1 MAVSQAVE
9 KFAVFN
15 HSKKCSLSSGDFR
28 RKTGI
33 FCAAVV
39 NGEGFLTVRK
49 SHRCNQR
56 RTPPAAQLRGA
67 NDNFLITVRLSGSFV
82 PLVTVLFV
90 AKGADTMP
98 KRRANGEGNIRKR
111 KDGRWEGRYTVGHD
125 PETGKAIIKN
135 VLGKTQ
141 AEVKEKLK
149 KAIEENVG
157 IDYGRAKTYTVG
169 TWLEVWLE
177 NYAKIK
183 LRPSTFKTS
192 QGFLKNHIKPQIG
205 SIPLADLTSLDLQRF
220 YKHLLDGGRVD
231 RIEAKKKPKGLAPK
245 TVRNIHQMIGSAYN
259 LAIEQYLVT
268 KNPTQGCALPKVEH
282 KEMKTLTADQLG
294 AFFQEARDSGVY
306 ELYYLDLATG
316 LRRGELLGLKWT
328 DVDLDRGVLKIQRA
342 ISRQNGKVVEAPLK
356 TKNAYRTL
364 PLSADAI
371 SVLKMQKCK
380 VGNSEW
386 VFSSPTGG
394 PMSPDS
400 VLHML
405 QRVLK
410 RAGVPRIRFHD
421 LRHTFATMALQNG
434 VDVKTVSSM
443 LGHYSAGFTLDTYAH
458 VTTDV
463 QMKAAQTMGNILSRA
478 V

>member
-1 MAVSQAVE
+1 M
-9 KFAVFN
+9 
-15 HSKKCSLSSGDFR
+15 CDSLSEAE
-28 RKTGI
+28 
-33 FCAAVV
+33 CV
-39 NGEGFLTVRK
+39 
-49 SHRCNQR
+49 
-56 RTPPAAQLRGA
+56 PAFACESKR
-67 NDNFLITVRLSGSFV
+67 
-82 PLVTVLFV
+82 
-90 AKGADTMP
+90 TMP

-169 TWLEVWLE
+169 SW
-177 NYAKIK
+177 
-183 LRPSTFKTS
+183 
-192 QGFLKNHIKPQIG
+192 
-205 SIPLADLTSLDLQRF
+205 
-220 YKHLLDGGRVD
+220 
-231 RIEAKKKPKGLAPK
+231 
-245 TVRNIHQMIGSAYN
+245 
-259 LAIEQYLVT
+259 
-268 KNPTQGCALPKVEH
+268 
-282 KEMKTLTADQLG
+282 
-294 AFFQEARDSGVY
+294 
-306 ELYYLDLATG
+306 
-316 LRRGELLGLKWT
+316 LGLKWT

-342 ISRQNGKVVEAPLK
+342 ISRQNGNVVEAPLK

-371 SVLKMQKCK
+371 SVLKKQKCK

-386 VFSSPTGG
+386 VFPSPTGG

-405 QRVLK
+405 HRVLK
-410 RAGVPRIRFHD
+410 RAGLPRIRFHD

-443 LGHYSAGFTLDTYAH
+443 LGHYSAGFTLDTDAH
-458 VTTDV
+458 VTTDA
-463 QMKAAQTMGNILSRA
+463 QLKAAQTMGNILSRA